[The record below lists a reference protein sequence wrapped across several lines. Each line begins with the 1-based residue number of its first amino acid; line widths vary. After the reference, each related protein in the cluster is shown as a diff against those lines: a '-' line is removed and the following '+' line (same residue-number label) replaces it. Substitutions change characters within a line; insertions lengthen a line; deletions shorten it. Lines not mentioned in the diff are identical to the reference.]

1 MMHSNAF
8 PDRSLVIIDVEEKKK
23 KKKYIGDNFL
33 QI

>member
-23 KKKYIGDNFL
+23 KKNIGDNFL